1 MKRKQSFKV
10 DSMSCNHCVANITKA
25 LNELEKVEKVKI
37 NLKKKQVD
45 ITGDVTS
52 QEVLTCFEDAG
63 YPAEVL

>member
-10 DSMSCNHCVANITKA
+10 ASMSCNHCVGNITKA
-25 LNELEKVEKVKI
+25 LKELEKFKI

-52 QEVLTCFEDAG
+52 QEVLTCLEEAG